1 MKKILSGAI
10 ILTSLAWIGCNEAQ
24 TVDKEGD
31 FLKSSIEYLA
41 SDSLEGRGTGSPGE
55 RLAGDFIIR
64 EFEKIGLTPM
74 GDSASWRQSFTY
86 RPHGSITKHGAGDSS
101 RLAMSLVQEMAG
113 NNIIGFLDNGKDRT
127 VIIGAHYD
135 HLGYGDENSLHSG
148 EKAIHNGADDNA
160 SGVAA
165 LLAIAK
171 RLKGKYTSNNYL
183 IMAFSG
189 EEKGLWGSNY
199 FCEHPTIALD
209 SVNFMLNMDMVG
221 RLNEEKKL
229 AVYGVGTSPTWM
241 EILPGIEVDSI
252 SITTT
257 ESGVGPSDHT
267 SFYME
272 DIPVLHFFTGQHE
285 DYHKPSDDVD
295 KINFDG
301 LESVIDYIEQVLARC
316 DDKGRLEFVRTNDEK
331 EETPDFKVTLGVMPD
346 YMYSDVG
353 MRIDGVN
360 AERPAEKAGLQKGDI
375 VIRMGDHEVTDMYT
389 YMEGLGMFA
398 PEETTDVVVLR
409 DGVEIVVPVTWD

>member
-1 MKKILSGAI
+1 MKRVSG
-10 ILTSLAWIGCNEAQ
+10 LLFFVSLLWMSCNSNPTAQVQDNFLESTIG
-24 TVDKEGD
+24 
-31 FLKSSIEYLA
+31 YLA
-41 SDSLEGRGTGSPGE
+41 SDSLEGRGTGSKGE
-55 RLAGDFIIR
+55 KLAGDFIIH
-64 EFEKIGLTPM
+64 EFERIGLTPL
-74 GDSASWRQSFTY
+74 GDSSDWRQGFTY
-86 RPHGSITKHGAGDSS
+86 RPHGSLTKHGEGDSS
-101 RLAMSLVQEMAG
+101 RLAMSLVQEMVG
-113 NNIIGFLDNGKDRT
+113 NNVIGYLDNGQANT

-165 LLAIAK
+165 LLTLAK
-171 RLKGKYTSNNYL
+171 RLKGKHTSNNYL

-199 FCEHPTIALD
+199 FCDNPTIDLD
-209 SVNFMLNMDMVG
+209 SVTYMLNMDMVG
-221 RLNEEKKL
+221 RLNDESKL

-241 EILPGIEVDSI
+241 EILPSIEVDSI
-252 SITTT
+252 TITTT

-285 DYHKPSDDVD
+285 DYHKPSDDIE
-295 KINFDG
+295 KINFEG
-301 LESVIDYIEQVLARC
+301 LESVIDYVESVIALC
-316 DDKGRLEFVRTNDEK
+316 DDKGMLEFVRTNDEK

-346 YMYSDVG
+346 YMYSDIG

-360 AERPAEKAGLQKGDI
+360 ADRPAENAGLQKGDI

-398 PEETTDVVVLR
+398 PEEITDVVVLR
-409 DGVEIVVPVTWD
+409 DGVEVTVPVTWD